1 MPIAAYISWQ
11 LSEWVMDSEIVKT
24 FLTFWGTRKFIK
36 VFRRAIAADAEPEES
51 NPHFHSCLWSV
62 IILSTTR
69 LLVLANGL
77 FPSGFLTRNI
87 HADAFLFPSMRV
99 IYPAYVKLHNF
110 IMLIICYVFC
120 LFMFCWFT
128 FVILSVIFV
137 WIFTGIWRCDLCGI
151 VSVLSY
157 VKI

>member
-1 MPIAAYISWQ
+1 MPIPAYISWQ
-11 LSEWVMDSEIVKT
+11 LTEWVMDSEIVKT

-51 NPHFHSCLWSV
+51 SPHLHSCLLSV

-69 LLVLANGL
+69 LLVLANCL

-87 HADAFLFPSMRV
+87 HVDAFLFPSMRV
-99 IYPAYVKLHNF
+99 IYPAYVKLHSF

-128 FVILSVIFV
+128 FIILSVIFF
-137 WIFTGIWRCDLCGI
+137 WIFIGIWRCDLYGI